1 MKRAQFMIQ
10 DYPQLVKYFAA
21 RNPVHLLLLVLPLW
35 LFMVYST
42 FSRDFAWETT
52 FIGIFFGVVYWTFLE
67 YAIHRWLYHTPFKSR
82 FLQYFLGSFH
92 QYHHKDMSDHRVLN
106 AGFLMVYFVTPTV
119 LSPLLLVTQDL
130 QLLSSL
136 AVGLFSGHY
145 FYEWV
150 HYTLHLDK
158 FETGYL
164 NYIQKYHFHHHDKAP
179 LKNFGN
185 TSHIWDLV
193 FGTYDEDYIKYQMPE
208 KTRKTL
214 IKYAQK

>member
-21 RNPVHLLLLVLPLW
+21 RNPVHLLLFVLPLW
-35 LFMVYST
+35 SLALYL
-42 FSRDFAWETT
+42 T
-52 FIGIFFGVVYWTFLE
+52 FIQDFSLSSTMLAILFGVLYWSFLE
-67 YAIHRWLYHTPFKSR
+67 YGIHRWLYHTAFQSR

-106 AGFLMVYFVTPTV
+106 AGFLMVYLVTPVV
-119 LSPLLLVTQDL
+119 LSPFLLVTQDL
-130 QLLSSL
+130 QIVSGL
-136 AVGLFSGHY
+136 ALGLISAHY

-150 HYTLHLDK
+150 HFTLHLDK
-158 FETGYL
+158 FDSGYL

-185 TSHIWDLV
+185 TSHFWDVV
-193 FGTYDEDYIKYQMPE
+193 FGTYDGNYKDYEMPE
-208 KTRKTL
+208 KSQRTL
-214 IKYAQK
+214 INYAQK